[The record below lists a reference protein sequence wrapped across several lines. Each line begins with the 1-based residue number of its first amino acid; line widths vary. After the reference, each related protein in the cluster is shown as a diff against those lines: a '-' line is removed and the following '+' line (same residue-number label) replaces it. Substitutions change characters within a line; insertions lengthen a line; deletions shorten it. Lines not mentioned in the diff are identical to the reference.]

1 MNKINVIIVDNI
13 KLYRNSLSQI
23 ICRYK
28 DISIVGLASSG
39 YEYLLLAQKTQPDI
53 ALINI
58 RLDTSDAFYTLEL
71 SRKFFPT
78 IHTIAI
84 TFLNDT
90 DTNEELKQAGFNGI
104 LTKDSSSKDIVGT
117 IRQVYKQKNILN
129 N

>member
-13 KLYRNSLSQI
+13 KLYRNSLSRI

-39 YEYLLLAQKTQPDI
+39 YEYLLLAHKTQPDI

-58 RLDTSDAFYTLEL
+58 RLDSSDAFYTLEL
-71 SRKFFPT
+71 SRKLFPT
-78 IHTIAI
+78 IHAIAI

-90 DTNEELKQAGFNGI
+90 DTYKELKQAGFSGI
-104 LTKDSSSKDIVGT
+104 ITKDSTGTDIIGT

-129 N
+129 K